1 MICTGRFAL
10 VLTESVACL
19 AKRKGVS
26 TRCWYELVG
35 LAVTVA
41 PVPVFLLLLWT
52 QSAKI
57 AIGIA
62 MIFARPLMVID
73 NFVVIPDVVVVVI
86 GIIDTVVMMR
96 RTSRAECERR

>member
-52 QSAKI
+52 QFAKI

-73 NFVVIPDVVVVVI
+73 DFVVIPDVVVVVV
-86 GIIDTVVMMR
+86 GVIDTVVMVM

>member
-1 MICTGRFAL
+1 M
-10 VLTESVACL
+10 LTESVSRTL
-19 AKRKGVS
+19 RKRKGVS
-26 TRCWYELVG
+26 TRRWCELVG

-52 QSAKI
+52 QSAEI

-62 MIFARPLMVID
+62 MIFAGPLMVID

-86 GIIDTVVMMR
+86 GVIDTVVMMM
-96 RTSRAECERR
+96 RTTRAECERR